1 LIGLAIFPALFC
13 LAKVNLVLMY
23 GNHRAAGMNSPSS
36 PRYMELLELLRT
48 EFDSMQQEL
57 HLTRYQQAHS
67 QQVNQDADQKS
78 K

>member
-1 LIGLAIFPALFC
+1 
-13 LAKVNLVLMY
+13 
-23 GNHRAAGMNSPSS
+23 MNSPSS

-57 HLTRYQQAHS
+57 HLTRYQQAYS